1 MRGGMAAQEPH
12 PPMLLVVSEN
22 GWQEKHPCPLTVVKV
37 YVSPA
42 RSESAGCW
50 VNEVMVAWLEIPPLI
65 TYAAPLC
72 SMHMLVVE
80 DVQPD
85 GAIVID

>member
-1 MRGGMAAQEPH
+1 
-12 PPMLLVVSEN
+12 
-22 GWQEKHPCPLTVVKV
+22 V

-72 SMHMLVVE
+72 SMHMLVLE
-80 DVQPD
+80 DVHTAVASVNIEGQLHSN
-85 GAIVID
+85 ASTTMTQ